1 MAAAAAASIVPA
13 LLIVTLGA
21 VPCSA
26 DADAD
31 AIRPPGNSG
40 SLGAT
45 PVGYVPSQQCNSSK
59 HHPATSCLPAWE
71 PTWDMRRST
80 FLYACNTSGMYNVS
94 HAAQF
99 GIVSYDWSNGK
110 QLWANAKPMDSEQLL
125 TKSAEAVHAVD
136 PGIPGQA
143 PRVWVYRNTIK
154 ALNWY
159 SSVREKLDDP
169 K

>member
-1 MAAAAAASIVPA
+1 MVLLALVAVANAAAVAAASAAAPAAAPAAAASSSPA
-13 LLIVTLGA
+13 PA
-21 VPCSA
+21 
-26 DADAD
+26 
-31 AIRPPGNSG
+31 
-40 SLGAT
+40 
-45 PVGYVPSQQCNSSK
+45 PSQQCNSSK

-80 FLYACNTSGMYNVS
+80 FLYACNGSGMYNVS